1 MLLFQDK
8 VQKFH
13 IPKLAKNLHLNDEP
27 INIISDTCSTV
38 NKEMASAFI
47 KNEDI
52 IIKKSTKLFL

>member
-1 MLLFQDK
+1 M

-13 IPKLAKNLHLNDEP
+13 IPKLAKNLYLNDEP
-27 INIISDTCSTV
+27 INIISKTCSTV